1 MKAKFLT
8 LLAAAIIASGSLFA
22 QEKKQAPTPEQI
34 IEKRTER
41 MQKKLEL
48 DDATAAKFAP
58 IYKDYLKAKA
68 ECRSN
73 CKKCKNPTEEQIKE
87 NISKRLETQEKAA
100 KVEKKYYK
108 KLSSILT
115 GKQLQQVFCKDKQQ
129 PKFGKNNKNGKNG
142 KQAPRF
148 NKQRRGAKHPMMKGK
163 FHGFNGKAPKFAPGF
178 PIKDGKAPKF
188 APGCPMKD
196 GKRPK
201 FAPGCPKKDG
211 KCPKFAPG
219 CPKKDGKCP
228 KNTPACPKENAPA
241 ETPAK

>member
-73 CKKCKNPTEEQIKE
+73 CKKCENPTEEQIKE
-87 NISKRLETQEKAA
+87 NISKRLEAQEKAA

-129 PKFGKNNKNGKNG
+129 PKFGKNG

-148 NKQRRGAKHPMMKGK
+148 NKQKRGAKHPMMKGR
-163 FHGFNGKAPKFAPGF
+163 FH
-178 PIKDGKAPKF
+178 GKAPKF

-196 GKRPK
+196 GKCPK
-201 FAPGCPKKDG
+201 FTPGCPMKDG

-228 KNTPACPKENAPA
+228 KFTPGCPMKDGKCPKNAPACPKEKAPA
-241 ETPAK
+241 EAPAK